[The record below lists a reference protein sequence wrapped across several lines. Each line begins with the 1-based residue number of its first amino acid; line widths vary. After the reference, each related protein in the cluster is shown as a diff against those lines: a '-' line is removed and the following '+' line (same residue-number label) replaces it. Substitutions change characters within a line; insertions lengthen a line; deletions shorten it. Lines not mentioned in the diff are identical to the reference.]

1 MRYSAKRKQDV
12 SISTTPIEIIIPLL
26 DPVKIY
32 TAKELAAMPL
42 SKMNEAIA
50 AQESYYLLEHTTK
63 MGGAAITLRKSL
75 QNGAQLIQVKE
86 KSRTRYKINNE
97 FVEPRIVRQL
107 AMRGLVKL
115 EGVVNA

>member
-1 MRYSAKRKQDV
+1 M
-12 SISTTPIEIIIPLL
+12 
-26 DPVKIY
+26 
-32 TAKELAAMPL
+32 
-42 SKMNEAIA
+42 
-50 AQESYYLLEHTTK
+50 
-63 MGGAAITLRKSL
+63 GAAITLRKSL

-115 EGVVNA
+115 GEK